1 MRRERGK
8 TFRQSQRQV
17 IFSVTLFLK
26 LSLALAMILFLSIGV
41 TATLLESGLRT
52 VFGSIF
58 SQKTLFLRLIRTMQI
73 MGFGGAGVMLLSF
86 IFAYMRG
93 LTQYQR
99 LYERIARTAQ
109 LDVSYQNPWL
119 VSFPSEDIFGN
130 LGAVL
135 NQYIRQLARFD
146 KLKTSALQRL
156 QERFEYVADFCPIP
170 ILLLFLKKSFP
181 YPSVVISYANKAFLE
196 IFAKKGKDDYYEVQG
211 LSFDIHEANK
221 EKHTSVGKL
230 FESMYEAEI
239 AESLF
244 LTDEMQYKVNEV
256 IAHLEPA
263 FLSEQ
268 KITPLHES
276 EENPRP
282 IICRE
287 IEFYPFFDVVMEE
300 GNEPQRKV
308 REVLVLFKNV
318 QVPRDKSPM
327 DTLLRIW
334 KTLIPLKTEEKKDQK
349 A

>member
-1 MRRERGK
+1 MRGERGK
-8 TFRQSQRQV
+8 TFRQTQRQG
-17 IFSVTLFLK
+17 FLSVALLLK
-26 LSLALAMILFLSIGV
+26 LSLALAMILFLSMGV
-41 TATLLESGLRT
+41 TVTLLESGLRT
-52 VFGSIF
+52 VFGSVF
-58 SQKTLFLRLIRTMQI
+58 SQKTLFLRLIRATQI
-73 MGFGGAGVMLLSF
+73 MGFGGAAVMLLSF
-86 IFAYMRG
+86 VFAYMRG

-99 LYERIARTAQ
+99 LYERVARTAQ

-130 LGAVL
+130 LGQVL

-146 KLKTSALQRL
+146 RLKTSALQRL

-170 ILLLFLKKSFP
+170 MLLLFLKKSFP
-181 YPSVVISYANKAFLE
+181 YPSVVISYANRAFLE
-196 IFAKKGKDDYYEVQG
+196 IFAKKGENDYYEVQG
-211 LSFDIHEANK
+211 LSFDIQEATK
-221 EKHTSVGKL
+221 DKHTSMGEL
-230 FESMYEAEI
+230 FESMYEAEM

-244 LTDEMQYKVNEV
+244 LTDQMQYKVNEV

-268 KITPLHES
+268 KITPLHDSKET
-276 EENPRP
+276 PQP
-282 IICRE
+282 ITCRE

-327 DTLLRIW
+327 DTFQRIW
-334 KTLIPLKTEEKKDQK
+334 EALTKGKTEEKKDRK
-349 A
+349 S